1 MDHVRGTSYAVEHS
15 QRSRARA
22 GPDAPRAS
30 GPFAPKT
37 YPATGHSIGM
47 TVSHPN
53 QRVAVQA
60 DAQNLYHTAQSLY
73 SRNIDY
79 GSLLQGALR
88 ERELTRAIAY
98 VIRANAPEEESFFEA
113 LVDIGFET
121 RLKDIKTFGDGSK
134 KADWDVGMSL
144 DAVSLAPHV
153 DVVVL
158 CTGDGDFA
166 RLCRYLR
173 HEGVRVEVMGFA
185 ESTAEELVEA
195 ADSFENLSEDTDSY
209 LL

>member
-1 MDHVRGTSYAVEHS
+1 MPVT
-15 QRSRARA
+15 
-22 GPDAPRAS
+22 
-30 GPFAPKT
+30 
-37 YPATGHSIGM
+37 
-47 TVSHPN
+47 HPG
-53 QRVAVQA
+53 QSVAVLA
-60 DAQNLYHTAQSLY
+60 DAQNLYHTAQSLH

-79 GSLLQGALR
+79 GSLLDAAVQDR
-88 ERELTRAIAY
+88 NLTRAIAY
-98 VIRANAPEEESFFEA
+98 VIRANSPEEESFFDA

-121 RLKDIKTFGDGSK
+121 RIKDIKTFGDGSK

-153 DVVVL
+153 DTVVL

-173 HEGVRVEVMGFA
+173 HEGVKIEAMGFE
-185 ESTAEELVEA
+185 ESSAEELIEA
-195 ADSFENLSEDTDSY
+195 ADRFRNLSDDAERY